1 MGAAFKNASVE
12 DKCLSAKATI
22 TFQAIADLAGF
33 DIGTI
38 SAALPKFL
46 GFTKEK
52 IASTAIHSIAVKF
65 KFDGNK
71 PVFSAIAFNVTI
83 WNITLPAVAGVAVQ
97 LTSTTLKF
105 VSDGE
110 FGLNGMLGVA
120 GTEVAIPY
128 QTSGSWQTPAK
139 SLTIACQPPAN
150 VNLGL
155 FANVFGISV
164 LLTPIKLVGFEGIAN
179 LYVSSLEIKT
189 SEDGTNFTYAKVSVS
204 MPGNVVFSLVQ
215 AQDPTVDFE
224 VQWPFASA
232 NRTLTSVSLKSHFT
246 VLNLPSFGFDGTAEY
261 VLDPPSLTLTQT
273 FGETFVIT
281 NPLGVTGLS
290 FTPVGTSLKIYKKNS
305 TAPQQVDVTASA
317 VLDFKS
323 MFGPIS
329 NYFPTKISGEMT
341 QTHTD
346 GVVPDNYAFNAK
358 MLMSG
363 CVLGPVT
370 LLDWSVGF
378 KTDGKNFTLSGSL
391 HATINIGALLDVTVT
406 AEFVTSTKILTL
418 TWAAPQSGT
427 NDWIEILPGAG
438 LGNTKLT
445 TVIDTNKMMLNSV
458 SFQGTFVTKEAKL
471 GPLSDVLAALNNIQ
485 CTLTYKLISTI
496 PPASS
501 FRVELALVGGSKMN
515 LKSDVIDV
523 TKAAVYIEIGGT
535 VPNFIFG
542 GSITMRVKVGS
553 DATNYPLV
561 TVGLEFQVV
570 GLRLNLYGAISGEND
585 PQGCW
590 RKAFSVTGLNICD
603 VKVSIGLTAIAPWLQ
618 AFSFQGAI
626 KIGDPAAPKYT
637 FLVYIAVDLAAPTKN
652 SFIGSF
658 NGTLGIKDLVSMGL
672 TMVNINADLSAFPNI
687 FTLNAIMIK
696 IASED
701 IIVAGQE
708 FKKGFAFAADFM
720 IFGVTVKAALS
731 ISDKDITASFS
742 STRLAMLDPVLVLC
756 KDAKCLAG
764 EGPTFN
770 FAVQWAKMPP
780 TLLVQLDAYVS
791 ILGVAFGVHIYVSYS
806 DWINFRAEFYLMP
819 MSLCYGAFTLGQAD
833 SLTSSSAVN
842 SKPSGVIPTGVFAG
856 GPYAVFDTKALYI
869 YINAKMTLL
878 GSVTSVEVRLS
889 KSDFY
894 VSTSSV
900 FLGFPFTTTLAAG
913 TDNRHKGTNNQCKGH

>member
-1 MGAAFKNASVE
+1 
-12 DKCLSAKATI
+12 
-22 TFQAIADLAGF
+22 
-33 DIGTI
+33 
-38 SAALPKFL
+38 
-46 GFTKEK
+46 
-52 IASTAIHSIAVKF
+52 
-65 KFDGNK
+65 
-71 PVFSAIAFNVTI
+71 
-83 WNITLPAVAGVAVQ
+83 
-97 LTSTTLKF
+97 
-105 VSDGE
+105 
-110 FGLNGMLGVA
+110 
-120 GTEVAIPY
+120 
-128 QTSGSWQTPAK
+128 
-139 SLTIACQPPAN
+139 
-150 VNLGL
+150 
-155 FANVFGISV
+155 
-164 LLTPIKLVGFEGIAN
+164 
-179 LYVSSLEIKT
+179 
-189 SEDGTNFTYAKVSVS
+189 
-204 MPGNVVFSLVQ
+204 
-215 AQDPTVDFE
+215 
-224 VQWPFASA
+224 
-232 NRTLTSVSLKSHFT
+232 
-246 VLNLPSFGFDGTAEY
+246 
-261 VLDPPSLTLTQT
+261 
-273 FGETFVIT
+273 
-281 NPLGVTGLS
+281 
-290 FTPVGTSLKIYKKNS
+290 
-305 TAPQQVDVTASA
+305 
-317 VLDFKS
+317 
-323 MFGPIS
+323 
-329 NYFPTKISGEMT
+329 
-341 QTHTD
+341 
-346 GVVPDNYAFNAK
+346 
-358 MLMSG
+358 
-363 CVLGPVT
+363 
-370 LLDWSVGF
+370 
-378 KTDGKNFTLSGSL
+378 
-391 HATINIGALLDVTVT
+391 
-406 AEFVTSTKILTL
+406 
-418 TWAAPQSGT
+418 
-427 NDWIEILPGAG
+427 
-438 LGNTKLT
+438 
-445 TVIDTNKMMLNSV
+445 
-458 SFQGTFVTKEAKL
+458 
-471 GPLSDVLAALNNIQ
+471 
-485 CTLTYKLISTI
+485 
-496 PPASS
+496 
-501 FRVELALVGGSKMN
+501 
-515 LKSDVIDV
+515 
-523 TKAAVYIEIGGT
+523 
-535 VPNFIFG
+535 
-542 GSITMRVKVGS
+542 
-553 DATNYPLV
+553 V